1 MKEQGRPAVV
11 ADRETGTGK
20 RKEQAPA
27 LRRRESRDAR
37 EESMS
42 EGPFVQIDQERE
54 IRERLEAERIR
65 LRAKA
70 GLGNSRHFHRPLE
83 RPFKAEERDRVTIL
97 FGGFTWKHE
106 DLIRAVFQGCGY
118 RCEKLPVPDVA
129 GFQTGKEF
137 GNNGQCNPTYFTVGN
152 LVQYL
157 QFLEK
162 EGLTRQQI
170 LDNYVFFTA
179 GSCGPCRFGMYES
192 EYRFALKNAGFDG
205 FRVLLFKDSDGIK
218 AASGEPGLKFSI
230 DFGFGMLNAMHLGDV
245 INDLIYQIRPFE
257 VRKGETDHT
266 FREAVDALCDDLR
279 NRKAFEIEQL
289 APAWAKPKFRNNK
302 ILRNVFNVFGK
313 WHEHMWG
320 TDYLNA
326 LHTAREKLNSIEV
339 DRTRVKPVVKITG
352 EFWAQITEGDGNF
365 HMFEFLEREGAQVLV
380 EPIATWVAYLLYQ
393 AKAHAKA
400 KWPVKRPHRDPH
412 WYEARKQFANYI
424 GLHKRLWGISFGE
437 RMWKFFYNRTR
448 EHLGGITH
456 ELVPQTELAALATP
470 FYNQFARGGE
480 GHLEV
485 GKNVYY
491 TIHKRCHMVLALKPF
506 GCMPS
511 SQSDGVQSAVI
522 NKFRDMIFLPIETSG
537 EGEVNA
543 HSRVQMALG
552 EAKVKAKAEFEECL
566 KSTGK
571 TLQQIRDYIGE
582 HPELKRPFYRVP
594 HRDGVAG
601 TAAQFVLHV
610 SDRIDRDTRSWK
622 RSRVRVIGTPAAAN
636 SFAQRAADTAEASQ
650 MVSSAKSA

>member
-1 MKEQGRPAVV
+1 MA
-11 ADRETGTGK
+11 TN
-20 RKEQAPA
+20 
-27 LRRRESRDAR
+27 
-37 EESMS
+37 
-42 EGPFVQIDQERE
+42 FVQIENDTE
-54 IRERLEAERIR
+54 IKKRLEAERAR
-65 LRAKA
+65 LRKSA
-70 GLGNSRHFHRPLE
+70 GLSQPDHFHRPLE
-83 RPFKAEERDRVTIL
+83 RAFTAEQRAHTTIL

-106 DLIRAVFQGCGY
+106 ELIRAVFQGCGY
-118 RCEKLPVPDVA
+118 RCERLPVPDVA
-129 GFQTGKEF
+129 AFQIGKEY

-162 EGLTRQQI
+162 EGIPRQQI

-179 GSCGPCRFGMYES
+179 GSCGPCRFGMYEA

-218 AASGEPGLKFSI
+218 AASGEPGLKFTI
-230 DFGFGMLNAMHLGDV
+230 DFGFGMLNALHLGDV
-245 INDLIYQIRPFE
+245 INDLIFQIRPYE
-257 VRKGETDHT
+257 VNKGETDRV
-266 FREAVDALCDDLR
+266 FQEMVSDLCLDLR
-279 NRKAFEIEQL
+279 NRKSFEIERS
-289 APAWAKPKFRNNK
+289 APQWLKPKVKSNK
-302 ILRNVFNVFGK
+302 ILRNTLNVVGK

-320 TDYLNA
+320 KDYLNA
-326 LHTAREKLNSIEV
+326 LHNAREKMNSIDV
-339 DRTRVKPVVKITG
+339 DRTRVKPMAKITG
-352 EFWAQITEGDGNF
+352 EFWAQTTEGDGNF

-380 EPIATWVAYLLYQ
+380 EPIATWVAYLMYQ

-400 KWPVKRPHRDPH
+400 KWPVNRPHRNPEWH
-412 WYEARKQFANYI
+412 EFKKHFANYI
-424 GLHKRLWGISFGE
+424 GLRKKVWGIGVGQ
-437 RMWKFFYNRTR
+437 RMWNFFYHRTAN
-448 EHLGGITH
+448 ELGGITH
-456 ELVPQTELAALATP
+456 HLAPQEELARVAHP

-491 TIHKRCHMVLALKPF
+491 TIHKLCHMVLALKPF

-522 NKFRDMIFLPIETSG
+522 NKFKDMIFLPIETSG

-552 EAKVKAKAEFEECL
+552 EAKVKAKAEFEQCL

-571 TLQQIRDYIGE
+571 TMSQIREFIDE
-582 HPELKRPFYRVP
+582 HPELKRPFYHVP
-594 HRDGVAG
+594 HREGVAG

-610 SDRIDRDTRSWK
+610 SDRIDKDTRFLK
-622 RSRVRVIGTPAAAN
+622 RSRARVQQAVPA
-636 SFAQRAADTAEASQ
+636 TAGD
-650 MVSSAKSA
+650 

>member
-1 MKEQGRPAVV
+1 MASN
-11 ADRETGTGK
+11 
-20 RKEQAPA
+20 
-27 LRRRESRDAR
+27 L
-37 EESMS
+37 
-42 EGPFVQIDQERE
+42 VQIANDSE
-54 IRERLEAERIR
+54 IRQRLEAERIR
-65 LRAKA
+65 LRKIA
-70 GLGNSRHFHRPLE
+70 GLDPPEHFHRPVE
-83 RPFKAEERDRVTIL
+83 RAFTADERSRVTIL

-118 RCEKLPVPDVA
+118 RCEKLPVPDVPA
-129 GFQTGKEF
+129 FQVGKEF

-157 QFLEK
+157 QLLER
-162 EGLTRQQI
+162 EGLSRQEI

-179 GSCGPCRFGMYES
+179 GSCGPCRFGMYEA

-218 AASGEPGLKFSI
+218 AESGEPGLKFTV
-230 DFGFGMLNAMHLGDV
+230 DFGFGMLNALHLGDV

-257 VRKGETDHT
+257 GTKGEADRV
-266 FREAVDALCDDLR
+266 FRETVDGLCEDLK
-279 NRKAFEIEQL
+279 NRKSFEIEKQ
-289 APAWAKPKFRNNK
+289 APNWAKPKFKSNK
-302 ILRNVFNVFGK
+302 ILRYTFNAFGK

-320 TDYLNA
+320 KDYLHA
-326 LHTAREKLNSIEV
+326 LQTAHDKLNSIEV

-352 EFWAQITEGDGNF
+352 EFWAQLTEGDGNF

-380 EPIATWVAYLLYQ
+380 EPIATWVAYLMYQ
-393 AKAHAKA
+393 AKANAIA
-400 KWPVKRPHRDPH
+400 KWPVNRPYANPKG
-412 WYEARKQFANYI
+412 YELNKHFANFLGLRKKLWAI
-424 GLHKRLWGISFGE
+424 GAGE
-437 RMWKFFYNRTR
+437 RMWNFFYNRTIK
-448 EHLGGITH
+448 HLGGIAH
-456 ELVPQTELAALATP
+456 RLLPQTELAQLAHP

-522 NKFRDMIFLPIETSG
+522 NKFKDMIFLPIETSG

-552 EAKVKAKAEFEECL
+552 EAKVKAKAEFEQCL

-571 TLQQIRDYIGE
+571 SLEQIRNYIEE
-582 HPELKRPFYRVP
+582 HPELKRPFYPVP
-594 HRDGVAG
+594 HREGVAG

-610 SDRIDRDTRSWK
+610 SDRINRDTRFW
-622 RSRVRVIGTPAAAN
+622 RRARVAGVAIPAA
-636 SFAQRAADTAEASQ
+636 SGD
-650 MVSSAKSA
+650 

>member
-1 MKEQGRPAVV
+1 MP
-11 ADRETGTGK
+11 
-20 RKEQAPA
+20 
-27 LRRRESRDAR
+27 SN
-37 EESMS
+37 
-42 EGPFVQIDQERE
+42 FVQIASESE
-54 IRERLEAERIR
+54 IRERLEAERAR
-65 LRAKA
+65 LRKTA
-70 GLGNSRHFHRPLE
+70 GLDQPKHFHRPVE
-83 RPFKAEERDRVTIL
+83 RAFTADERSRVTIL

-118 RCEKLPVPDVA
+118 NCEKLPVPDVA

-162 EGLTRQQI
+162 QGLSRQHI

-179 GSCGPCRFGMYES
+179 GSCGPCRFGMYEA

-218 AASGEPGLKFSI
+218 AESGEPGLKFTV

-245 INDLIYQIRPFE
+245 INDLVYQIRPFE
-257 VRKGETDHT
+257 VKKGEADRI
-266 FREAVDALCDDLR
+266 FRETVDGLCEDLKKR
-279 NRKAFEIEQL
+279 RAYEIEQL
-289 APAWAKPKFRNNK
+289 APDWAKPKFKSNK
-302 ILRNVFNVFGK
+302 ILRNTFNVFGK

-320 TDYLNA
+320 KDYLHA
-326 LHTAREKLNSIEV
+326 LQTARDKLNSIEV

-352 EFWAQITEGDGNF
+352 EFWAQLTEGDGNF
-365 HMFEFLEREGAQVLV
+365 HMFDFLEREGAQVLV
-380 EPIATWVAYLLYQ
+380 EPIATWVAYLMYQ
-393 AKAHAKA
+393 AKAHAIA
-400 KWPVKRPHRDPH
+400 KWPVNRPYAHPK
-412 WYEARKQFANYI
+412 WYEAKKHFANYI
-424 GLHKRLWGISFGE
+424 GLRKTLWGIGAGQ
-437 RMWKFFYNRTR
+437 RMWNFFYHRTIK
-448 EHLGGITH
+448 HLGGISH
-456 ELVPQTELAALATP
+456 QLVPQTELADLAHP

-491 TIHKRCHMVLALKPF
+491 TIHKLCHMVLALKPF

-522 NKFRDMIFLPIETSG
+522 NKFKDMIFLPIETSG

-552 EAKVKAKAEFEECL
+552 EAKVKAKAEFEQCL

-571 TLQQIRDYIGE
+571 SLEDIRAYIEE
-582 HPELKRPFYRVP
+582 HPELKRPFYHVP
-594 HRDGVAG
+594 HREGVAG
-601 TAAQFVLHV
+601 TAAQFILHV
-610 SDRIDRDTRSWK
+610 NDRINRDTRFWK
-622 RSRVRVIGTPAAAN
+622 RSRVAGVPVPAP
-636 SFAQRAADTAEASQ
+636 SGD
-650 MVSSAKSA
+650 

>member
-1 MKEQGRPAVV
+1 MP
-11 ADRETGTGK
+11 
-20 RKEQAPA
+20 
-27 LRRRESRDAR
+27 SN
-37 EESMS
+37 
-42 EGPFVQIDQERE
+42 FVQIATESE
-54 IRERLEAERIR
+54 IRERLEAERAR
-65 LRAKA
+65 LLKIA
-70 GLGNSRHFHRPLE
+70 GLDQAKHFHRPVE
-83 RPFKAEERDRVTIL
+83 RAFTADERSRVTIL

-118 RCEKLPVPDVA
+118 NCEKLPVPDVA

-162 EGLTRQQI
+162 QGLSRQHI

-179 GSCGPCRFGMYES
+179 GSCGPCRFGMYEA

-218 AASGEPGLKFSI
+218 AESGEPGLKFTV

-245 INDLIYQIRPFE
+245 INDLVYQIRPFE
-257 VRKGETDHT
+257 AKKGETDRV
-266 FREAVDALCDDLR
+266 FRETVDGLCEDLK
-279 NRKAFEIEQL
+279 NRRAFEIEQL
-289 APAWAKPKFRNNK
+289 APDWAKPKFKNNK
-302 ILRNVFNVFGK
+302 ILRNTVNVFGK

-320 TDYLNA
+320 KDYLGALQNA
-326 LHTAREKLNSIEV
+326 RDKLNSIEV

-352 EFWAQITEGDGNF
+352 EFWAQLTEGDGNF
-365 HMFEFLEREGAQVLV
+365 HMFDFLEREGAQVLV
-380 EPIATWVAYLLYQ
+380 EPIATWVAYLMYQ
-393 AKAHAKA
+393 AKAHAIA
-400 KWPVKRPHRDPH
+400 KWPVNRPHAKPK
-412 WYEARKQFANYI
+412 WYETKKHFGNYI
-424 GLHKRLWGISFGE
+424 GLRKKLWGIGAGQ
-437 RMWKFFYNRTR
+437 RMWNFFYHRTIKQ
-448 EHLGGITH
+448 LGGISH
-456 ELVPQTELAALATP
+456 QLVPQTELADMAHP

-491 TIHKRCHMVLALKPF
+491 TVHKLCHMVLALKPF

-522 NKFRDMIFLPIETSG
+522 NKFKDMIFLPIETSG

-552 EAKVKAKAEFEECL
+552 EAKVKAKAEFEQCL

-571 TLQQIRDYIGE
+571 SLQEIRGYIDE
-582 HPELKRPFYRVP
+582 HPELKRPFYHVP
-594 HRDGVAG
+594 HREGVAG

-610 SDRIDRDTRSWK
+610 SDRINRDTRFWK
-622 RSRVRVIGTPAAAN
+622 RARATGIAIPAA
-636 SFAQRAADTAEASQ
+636 SGD
-650 MVSSAKSA
+650 